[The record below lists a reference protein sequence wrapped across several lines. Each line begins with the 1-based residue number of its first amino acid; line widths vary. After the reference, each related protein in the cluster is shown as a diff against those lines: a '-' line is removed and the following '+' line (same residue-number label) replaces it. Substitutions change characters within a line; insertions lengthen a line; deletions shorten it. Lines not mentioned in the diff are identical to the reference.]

1 MIIETLTG
9 RLAAGAD
16 EAAFLDADRRFQTEF
31 VPNHPGFVRRTT
43 ARGAG
48 DGEWLVLTFWY
59 AAEDADR
66 SARLAKVDA
75 VASGFLGMLDN
86 TQAQRFETLD

>member
-9 RLAAGAD
+9 RLAAGVD
-16 EAAFLDADRRFQTEF
+16 EEAFLEADRRFQTEF
-31 VPNHPGFVRRTT
+31 VPNHAGFVRRTT
-43 ARGAG
+43 ARGAA

-59 AAEDADR
+59 SAEDADH

-75 VASGFLGMLDN
+75 VASGFLAMLDGS
-86 TQAQRFETLD
+86 TVERFETLD

>member
-9 RLAAGAD
+9 RLAAGVD
-16 EAAFLDADRRFQTEF
+16 EDAFLEADRRFQQEF
-31 VPNHPGFVRRTT
+31 VPNQAGFVRRTT

-48 DGEWLVLTFWY
+48 DNEWLVLTFWY
-59 AAEDADR
+59 SADDADH

-75 VASGFLGMLDN
+75 TASGFLAMLEG
-86 TQAQRFETLD
+86 AEVQRFETLD

>member
-9 RLAAGAD
+9 RLAAGVD
-16 EAAFLDADRRFQTEF
+16 EAAFLEADRRFQTEF
-31 VPNHPGFVRRTT
+31 VPNHAGFVRRTT

-48 DGEWLVLTFWY
+48 ERDWLVLTFWGS
-59 AAEDADR
+59 ADHADH

-75 VASGFLGMLDN
+75 VASGFLAMLDG
-86 TQAQRFETLD
+86 TAVQRFETLD

>member
-16 EAAFLDADRRFQTEF
+16 EAAFLEADRRFQTEF
-31 VPNHPGFVRRTT
+31 VPNHAGFIRRTT
-43 ARGAG
+43 ARGRG

-59 AAEDADR
+59 TEEAADHA
-66 SARLAKVDA
+66 ARLAKVDA
-75 VASGFLGMLDN
+75 VASGFLAMLED
-86 TQAQRFETLD
+86 TTEQRFETLD